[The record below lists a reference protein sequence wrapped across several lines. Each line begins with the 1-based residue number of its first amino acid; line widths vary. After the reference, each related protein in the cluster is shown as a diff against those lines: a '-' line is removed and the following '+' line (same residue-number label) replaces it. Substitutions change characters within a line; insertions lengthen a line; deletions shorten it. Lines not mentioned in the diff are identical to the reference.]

1 MSSPLD
7 ALSSPHGALSLAVA
21 VLAAVLGVRLLA
33 PRSAPGWA
41 AALAYVASLAASW
54 LGASGL
60 VPGGARPGA
69 SAPMT
74 VRLAGAALLVF
85 GLLAAGRA
93 AREAAGRA
101 VREAAG
107 RGAGEAAGGTAG
119 STAGAQLKVLGG
131 LAMVLAGQLVRA
143 PSPAGVAVLAVA
155 AAALGWA
162 ALVARRR

>member
-1 MSSPLD
+1 MSLSPLD
-7 ALSSPHGALSLAVA
+7 ALSSPQGALSLAVA

-33 PRSAPGWA
+33 PRSAAGWA

-60 VPGGARPGA
+60 VPGGARPGV

-74 VRLAGAALLVF
+74 VRLAGGALLVF

-101 VREAAG
+101 EGAVAG
-107 RGAGEAAGGTAG
+107 RAEG
-119 STAGAQLKVLGG
+119 SPRGAQVKVLGG
-131 LAMVLAGQLVRA
+131 LAMVLAGQVVRA
-143 PSPAGVAVLAVA
+143 PSPAGVAVLAMA
-155 AAALGWA
+155 AAVLGWA
-162 ALVARRR
+162 ALRG